1 MKAKD
6 IIALMSKYDPE
17 DEVFF
22 TYWDKYYAQDSNDL
36 ELTDKEWSSAV
47 KRAEGLIEPVSE
59 VGCEIID
66 EAVREI
72 IGVTNE

>member
-17 DEVFF
+17 AEVFF

-36 ELTDKEWSSAV
+36 ELTDKEWNSAV
-47 KRAEGLIEPVSE
+47 KRAEAFIEPVVE
-59 VGCEIID
+59 AGCEVVD
-66 EAVREI
+66 SAVREI
-72 IGVTNE
+72 VGIE

>member
-6 IIALMSKYDPE
+6 IIAMMSKYDPE
-17 DEVFF
+17 EEVFF

-36 ELTDKEWSSAV
+36 DLTDKEWNSAV
-47 KRAEGLIEPVSE
+47 KRAEALVEAVSE

-66 EAVREI
+66 EAVRDIMGE
-72 IGVTNE
+72 E

>member
-6 IIALMSKYDPE
+6 VIAMMSKYDPE
-17 DEVFF
+17 EEVFI

-36 ELTDKEWSSAV
+36 ELTDKEWVSAV
-47 KRAEGLIEPVSE
+47 KRAEEFIEPVSE
-59 VGCEIID
+59 AGCDVID

-72 IGVTNE
+72 VGNN